1 MYMYIFNIGFKF
13 LVNMVFDMYLLER
26 LLIVSLVLRWGD
38 KSRFLRIV
46 IIFIVF
52 VFLENSDIRIIL

>member
-52 VFLENSDIRIIL
+52 VFLENLDIRIIL